1 MSLKGSVT
9 KSDYI
14 DFDRCM
20 NVSQK
25 LIKENQK
32 PILGLYIIISVNTG
46 LRISD
51 ILKLKWSD
59 LENDLIK
66 LNEKKTG
73 KYREIQI
80 NQSIKSSLLKFEKG
94 DGYLFIS
101 QKKTVYSVQQI
112 NVLLKQV
119 FSRESK
125 TLNIS
130 SHSLRKSFG
139 RRVFENNNESEKS
152 LVYLSELFNHTSP
165 SITRQYLGIRQ
176 EELNDIY
183 MNL

>member
-1 MSLKGSVT
+1 MSVKGTIT

-14 DFDRCM
+14 DYDRCM
-20 NVSQK
+20 NVGQK
-25 LIKENQK
+25 LLNENRK
-32 PILGLYIIISVNTG
+32 PIIGLYIIISVNSG

-59 LENDLIK
+59 LENDILK
-66 LNEKKTG
+66 LQEKKTG

-80 NQSIKSSLLKFEKG
+80 NQAIKLAISKFKKT
-94 DGYLFIS
+94 DGYIFLS
-101 QKKTVYSVQQI
+101 QKKTVFSRQQI
-112 NVLLKQV
+112 NASLKQV
-119 FSRESK
+119 FQREAK
-125 TLNIS
+125 TLNVS

-139 RRVFENNNESEKS
+139 RRVYENNGESEKS

-165 SITRQYLGIRQ
+165 AITRQYLGIRQ

-183 MNL
+183 INL